1 MLGRAGQRMDPIS
14 IHALLTE
21 SDVLFQPAQH
31 CSWDFNPRSP
41 HGERPWESCVFVT
54 VTWISIHALLTESDP
69 ERGQPARG
77 TTHNF
82 NPRSPH
88 GERLFHLMSCSPY
101 TQFQS
106 TLSSRR
112 ATALVY
118 WDEQYGWISIHALL
132 TESDNPF
139 SAGLWCW
146 DDFNPRSPHGERP
159 IMPPPTSSGQC
170 ISIHA
175 LLTESDV
182 PSHRH
187 RPIRHIS
194 IHALLTESDIGMGGA
209 LVPCD
214 ISIHALLTES
224 DGFGPTTEVRAS
236 SFQSTLSSR
245 RATRQVPDRQG

>member
-1 MLGRAGQRMDPIS
+1 
-14 IHALLTE
+14 
-21 SDVLFQPAQH
+21 
-31 CSWDFNPRSP
+31 
-41 HGERPWESCVFVT
+41 
-54 VTWISIHALLTESDP
+54 
-69 ERGQPARG
+69 
-77 TTHNF
+77 
-82 NPRSPH
+82 
-88 GERLFHLMSCSPY
+88 MSCSPY

-245 RATRQVPDRQG
+245 RATNSPHACHSPCQPFQSTLSSRRATR